1 MTKKYLSENE
11 ELMKEWDF
19 EANKDLC
26 PNLLTIGSNKKVSW
40 ICSQCGYKWIT
51 SIYHRASNGHN
62 CPNCHHGCWLKN
74 KKSLAET
81 HPEIAVNWHPLK
93 NNNLTPNMFTKGSRR
108 RIWWQCSKC
117 ENEWLQSIDH
127 YKGCSNCKKRVILD
141 EKSLARLYPEL
152 IKEWHPTKNEHL
164 TPYEVTCGSNK
175 KVWWICNKCGYEWSA
190 KISSRSIKKSSCP
203 CCSNHVVVKGIN
215 DLASTHPNI
224 AKEWHPTKNGNLTPY
239 DVTYGQ
245 RKQVWWMCQQG
256 HEYQSSINNRTNKEN
271 TQCPICYSGRQ
282 TSFAEQAFYYYL
294 KQLYPDAINR
304 FKADFLG
311 KMELDIYI
319 PSTHIAIEYDGEA
332 WHKNEK
338 VDRERKKYQICKEH
352 EIYLIRLKE
361 KDYTGEKNA
370 DECFIFPDLYRAKK
384 LDYII
389 PKLLNKLDTKI
400 VDIYNI
406 NNTWIKNYDVNIKRD
421 RIKILSCFATQHKK
435 DSFAEKCSEIAKE
448 WHPTKNENLT
458 PYMFKP
464 HSNHK
469 VWWKCSECGYEYE
482 ATIGHRVS
490 GTGCIKCS
498 TKRSAEKRG
507 RVVYMI
513 DPVTNK
519 IIRKFNTISMVKKE
533 LNINPGNIAMVCKG
547 ERSKA
552 GGYIWK
558 YEEDL
563 YDEK

>member
-1 MTKKYLSENE
+1 MTKHYLSENE
-11 ELMKEWDF
+11 K
-19 EANKDLC
+19 
-26 PNLLTIGSNKKVSW
+26 
-40 ICSQCGYKWIT
+40 
-51 SIYHRASNGHN
+51 
-62 CPNCHHGCWLKN
+62 LK
-74 KKSLAET
+74 
-81 HPEIAVNWHPLK
+81 
-93 NNNLTPNMFTKGSRR
+93 
-108 RIWWQCSKC
+108 
-117 ENEWLQSIDH
+117 
-127 YKGCSNCKKRVILD
+127 
-141 EKSLARLYPEL
+141 
-152 IKEWHPTKNEHL
+152 KEWHPTKNGDL
-164 TPYEVTCGSNK
+164 TPHEVTCGCTK
-175 KVWWICNKCGYEWSA
+175 KVWWKCHTCGYEWYA
-190 KISSRSIKKSSCP
+190 KISNRAILDRGCP

-215 DLASTHPNI
+215 DLSTTHPDI
-224 AKEWHPTKNGNLTPY
+224 AKDWHPTKNGNLTAF
-239 DVTYGQ
+239 DVSYGQ
-245 RKQVWWMCQQG
+245 GKKVWWMCSQG
-256 HEYQSSINNRTNKEN
+256 HEYKATINHRTGADGTK
-271 TQCPICYSGRQ
+271 CPICYSGRQ

-319 PSTHIAIEYDGEA
+319 PSTHVAIEYDGEA

-370 DECFIFPDLYRAKK
+370 DECFVFPDLYRAKK

-400 VDIYNI
+400 VDVYNR
-406 NNTWIKNYDVNIKRD
+406 NNDWIKNYDVNIERD

-435 DSFAEKCSEIAKE
+435 DSFAEKYPEIAKE
-448 WHPTKNENLT
+448 WHPTRNESLT

-464 HSNHK
+464 HSGHK

-482 ATIGHRVS
+482 ATIGHRTS

-513 DPVTNK
+513 DPITNK
-519 IIRKFNTISMVKKE
+519 VIRKFNTLSDVKKE
-533 LNINPGNIAMVCKG
+533 LNINISNISTVCKG
-547 ERSKA
+547 ERPKA
-552 GGYIWK
+552 GGYVWK

-563 YDEK
+563 YDEKGQLCFEYE